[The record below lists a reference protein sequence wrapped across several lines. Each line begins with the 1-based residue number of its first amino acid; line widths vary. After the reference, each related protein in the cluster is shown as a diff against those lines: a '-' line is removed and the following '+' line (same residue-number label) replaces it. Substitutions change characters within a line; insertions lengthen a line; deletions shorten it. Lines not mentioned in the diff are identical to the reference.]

1 LKKAIPPFDVDA
13 SFIKFRSEKM
23 SKTEKKRLSF
33 LDRYLTLWI
42 FLAMAIGIGLG
53 FVFPRFVDS
62 MNSLQVGT
70 TSIPLAIGLI
80 LMMYPP
86 LAKVRYE
93 EIGRVF
99 KDVKV
104 LVLSLVQNW
113 IIGPILMFLL
123 AIIFLPDKPEY
134 MVGLIMI
141 GLARC
146 IAMVIVWND
155 LAKGDTEYAAGLVAF
170 NSIFQML
177 FFSVYAYVFVT
188 IIPKWIGI
196 QGAVVNITMIEVA
209 KSVFIYLGIPF
220 IAGMVTRF
228 TLVRAKGRQW
238 YEKVFIPKISPLTLI
253 ALLFTIILMFSLKG
267 DAIVSLPLDVV
278 RIAIPLLIYFVIM
291 FFVSFFMGRKIGAN
305 YPVTTTLAFTAGS
318 NNFELAIAVAV
329 GVFGIHSGAA
339 FAAVIGPLV
348 EVPVMIALVNVAL
361 WFKRKYFNEQAA

>member
-1 LKKAIPPFDVDA
+1 
-13 SFIKFRSEKM
+13 M
-23 SKTEKKRLSF
+23 SNTEKKRLGF

-42 FLAMAIGIGLG
+42 FLAMTIGIAIGFL
-53 FVFPRFVDS
+53 VPSFVDRL
-62 MNSLQVGT
+62 NILQVGT

-93 EIGRVF
+93 EMGRVF
-99 KDVKV
+99 KDIKV

-113 IIGPILMFLL
+113 IIGPTLMFLL

-155 LAKGDTEYAAGLVAF
+155 LAEGDTEYAAGLVAF

-188 IIPKWIGI
+188 IIPEWLGI

-220 IAGMVTRF
+220 LAGMLTRF
-228 TLVRAKGRQW
+228 CLVKMNGREW
-238 YEKVFIPKISPLTLI
+238 YEKVFIPKVSPITLI
-253 ALLFTIILMFSLKG
+253 ALLFTIVLMFSLKG
-267 DAIVSLPLDVV
+267 DAIVSLPFDVV
-278 RIAIPLLIYFVIM
+278 RIAIPLLIYFLLM
-291 FFVSFFMGRKIGAN
+291 FFVSFFLGKKIGAG
-305 YPVTTTLAFTAGS
+305 YRVTTTLAFTAGS

-361 WFKRKYFNEQAA
+361 WLRKYFSLETVR

>member
-1 LKKAIPPFDVDA
+1 V
-13 SFIKFRSEKM
+13 SN
-23 SKTEKKRLSF
+23 TEKKRLSF

-42 FLAMAIGIGLG
+42 FLAMALGIGLG
-53 FVFPRFVDS
+53 FVFPNFVEG
-62 MNSLQVGT
+62 MNRLQVGT

-188 IIPKWIGI
+188 VIPQWVGLE
-196 QGAVVNITMIEVA
+196 GAVVNITMLEVA

-220 IAGMVTRF
+220 IAGMITRY

-238 YEKVFIPKISPLTLI
+238 YEKVFIPKISPITLI
-253 ALLFTIILMFSLKG
+253 ALLFTIIIMFSLKG
-267 DAIVSLPLDVV
+267 DTIVALPLDVV
-278 RIAIPLLIYFVIM
+278 RIAIPLLIYFILM
-291 FFVSFFMGRKIGAN
+291 FFISFYMGKKIGAN

-361 WFKRKYFNEQAA
+361 WFKRKYFKDQAA

>member
-1 LKKAIPPFDVDA
+1 MRKQ
-13 SFIKFRSEKM
+13 
-23 SKTEKKRLSF
+23 EKKRLSF

-42 FLAMAIGIGLG
+42 FIAMALGIALG
-53 FVFPRFVDS
+53 FILPGFVEG

-188 IIPKWIGI
+188 VIPEWVGLE
-196 QGAVVNITMIEVA
+196 GVVVNITMVEVA
-209 KSVFIYLGIPF
+209 KSAFIYLGIPF
-220 IAGMVTRF
+220 IAGMITRF
-228 TLVRAKGRQW
+228 TLVKAKGRQW
-238 YEKVFIPKISPLTLI
+238 YEKVFIPKISPITLI
-253 ALLFTIILMFSLKG
+253 ALLFTIIIMFSLKG

-291 FFVSFFMGRKIGAN
+291 FFVSFFMGKKIGAN

-361 WFKRKYFNEQAA
+361 WFKRKYFTEHTA

>member
-1 LKKAIPPFDVDA
+1 V
-13 SFIKFRSEKM
+13 SN
-23 SKTEKKRLSF
+23 TEKKRLSF

-42 FLAMAIGIGLG
+42 FLAMALGIGLG
-53 FVFPRFVDS
+53 FVFPNFVEG
-62 MNSLQVGT
+62 MNRLQVGT

-188 IIPKWIGI
+188 VIPQWVGLE
-196 QGAVVNITMIEVA
+196 GAVVNITMLEVA

-220 IAGMVTRF
+220 IAGMITRF

-238 YEKVFIPKISPLTLI
+238 YEKVFIPKISPITLI
-253 ALLFTIILMFSLKG
+253 ALLFTIIIMFSLKG
-267 DAIVSLPLDVV
+267 DTIVALPLDVV
-278 RIAIPLLIYFVIM
+278 RIAIPLLIYFILM
-291 FFVSFFMGRKIGAN
+291 FFISFYMGKKIGAN

-361 WFKRKYFNEQAA
+361 WFKRKYFKDQAA